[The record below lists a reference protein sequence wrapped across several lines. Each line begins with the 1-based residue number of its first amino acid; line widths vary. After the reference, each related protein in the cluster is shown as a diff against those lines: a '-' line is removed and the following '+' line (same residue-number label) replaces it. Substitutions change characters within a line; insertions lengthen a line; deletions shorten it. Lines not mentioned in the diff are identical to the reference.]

1 MSGKARQRRIGRA
14 WVLSQIRNEPCSA
27 SAVGNLQ
34 AAPTFLTLPTASF
47 IVNGAKPASDLAVVT
62 AGAELRLAGG
72 ISLMGKFDGEF
83 GRHQHLR
90 RDRSRAL
97 YLVKRELNKRRHL
110 RPLLGRTGRV
120 TRSSGHWRVRPRSTP
135 QSLGTAVVPF
145 EREIN
150 FRNAIQFPGKMQ
162 RQSGAVLDQG
172 EEIRTRLRR
181 RGLSMDKSRG
191 M

>member
-1 MSGKARQRRIGRA
+1 MSGKARQRRTGRA

-83 GRHQHLR
+83 GQGT
-90 RDRSRAL
+90 STYA
-97 YLVKRELNKRRHL
+97 
-110 RPLLGRTGRV
+110 GTA
-120 TRSSGHWRVRPRSTP
+120 RVRYTW
-135 QSLGTAVVPF
+135 
-145 EREIN
+145 
-150 FRNAIQFPGKMQ
+150 
-162 RQSGAVLDQG
+162 
-172 EEIRTRLRR
+172 
-181 RGLSMDKSRG
+181 
-191 M
+191 